1 MAIIADITVKKADG
15 TTNITYVAVQG
26 AAGDANPARWRSD
39 TANPVRAFRD
49 TLSMVAKPNGPATA
63 RRVNVTYS
71 GPVVRTVNSVDTLVG
86 TIPGELSILIPNNLT
101 DTEVAEKVEQYLNLL
116 ASPAVRSAIK
126 AGFAPT

>member
-1 MAIIADITVKKADG
+1 MATIANITVKKADG
-15 TTNITYVAVQG
+15 TTNITYSAVQG

-63 RRVNVTYS
+63 RRVNLIFS
-71 GPVVRTVNSVDTLVG
+71 GPVVRSVSGVDAVVG

-101 DTEVAEKVEQYLNLL
+101 DTEVAEKVEQFINLL
-116 ASPAVRSAIK
+116 ADTAVRTAIK